1 MTQPGTNQNHP
12 QMKFR
17 MHRGTLEDSME
28 HVVELDSRPELVAY
42 LNRELDSMRGPI
54 ADSDVEISYYC
65 FDYRINWRTYLVGVR
80 DWGPVGFADSDF
92 PVTQIAQTK

>member
-1 MTQPGTNQNHP
+1 
-12 QMKFR
+12 
-17 MHRGTLEDSME
+17 ME

-65 FDYRINWRTYLVGVR
+65 FDYRINWRTYIVTVYDFGV
-80 DWGPVGFADSDF
+80 VGFADSDF
-92 PVTQIAQTK
+92 PVSQPAQTK